1 MPTTAKILKGG
12 GHQVTN
18 TVGTNERFAER
29 AVCREGGV
37 RSWKRWPPWKTHWG
51 KRAGFTIFRSNSLPL
66 TATSIGQVVPVLHPR
81 CAAHEHPPRS
91 IWGTCKITLLKTQ
104 T

>member
-18 TVGTNERFAER
+18 TAGTNERFAER

-37 RSWKRWPPWKTHWG
+37 RSWKRWPLG
-51 KRAGFTIFRSNSLPL
+51 KMGRFYDLSFKFPSSHRYEYRSGRASP
-66 TATSIGQVVPVLHPR
+66 TSTLR
-81 CAAHEHPPRS
+81 CARTPTSLDLGH
-91 IWGTCKITLLKTQ
+91 L
-104 T
+104 